1 MAFHFSRDTKV
12 FMKFHASAD
21 STDDALYELP
31 VLDGYSFSQATNSS
45 EITLNEAADS
55 AGNSK
60 RGRAM
65 FNDSFA
71 PAEWSFSTYMRP
83 TTSGTGNVW
92 ASNEHAGNAKKFA
105 VEGPLWAA
113 MSATTYNL
121 GVGGSGAPTPAS
133 FEPNVFNFQ
142 NSNKVALGVF
152 DLFFVL
158 GAAKDTAVG
167 DYTTGTEGVTVY
179 KISDCSIGT
188 ASIDFD
194 IEGLA
199 QVAWSGQGKK
209 ISEIQK
215 LQTAAGT
222 MTTKGLINEGVSS
235 TSNYIRQ
242 KLTSLAISSDV
253 SDGSGGDGF
262 NDIAIAAT
270 DMVQGSKYKIAT
282 AGNTD
287 WDATNVGGPADG
299 AVGSIFTRGSAA
311 ATGTGTVYEEVYGQT
326 DTTYSVVLTG
336 GNISIENNLTYLT
349 PETLGSVNQPLGHV
363 MGTRN
368 VSGNFTCYLNSAA
381 NGSQDLLEDLH
392 EATNTITNSFDMT
405 FSIGGASTPK
415 VSVALPNCHLELP
428 THSIEDVIS
437 VDVNFHALPGDLS
450 SATASSSANEMS
462 ITYES

>member
-12 FMKFHASAD
+12 FMKFKGTVASN
-21 STDDALYELP
+21 TDALYELP

-83 TTSGTGNVW
+83 TTSGSGDTFVTNQ
-92 ASNEHAGNAKKFA
+92 HAGNAKQFA
-105 VEGPLWAA
+105 IEGPLWAA
-113 MSATTYNL
+113 MSAETYGL
-121 GVGGSGAPTPAS
+121 AVAATDVQAVATW
-133 FEPNVFNFQ
+133 EPNVFNFQ

-152 DLFFVL
+152 DLYFVL
-158 GAAKDTAVG
+158 GAAKDTSTGLYV
-167 DYTTGTEGVTVY
+167 TGTEGVTVY
-179 KISDCSIGT
+179 KISDCSVGT

-209 ISEIQK
+209 IKEVTQLK
-215 LQTAAGT
+215 TTAGATDPAVAGEEST
-222 MTTKGLINEGVSS
+222 AKGLINEGVSS

-242 KLTSLAISSDV
+242 KLTSLAIAYDESS
-253 SDGSGGDGF
+253 
-262 NDIAIAAT
+262 
-270 DMVQGSKYKIAT
+270 
-282 AGNTD
+282 
-287 WDATNVGGPADG
+287 
-299 AVGSIFTRGSAA
+299 
-311 ATGTGTVYEEVYGQT
+311 ATGTGTTADGEGQLT
-326 DTTYSVVLTG
+326 ADTTYSVVLTG
-336 GNISIENNLTYLT
+336 GNITIENSLTYLT

-381 NGSQDLLEDLH
+381 NGGSMDLLEDLH
-392 EATNTITNSFDMT
+392 EAKDTITNSFNMT
-405 FSIGGASTPK
+405 FSIGGASAPK

-437 VDVNFHALPGDLS
+437 VDVNFHALPADLS

-462 ITYES
+462 ITYAS